1 VGTQKGILMADLNLC
16 VFTGRLGRD
25 PELRNLS
32 NGEASCSSSIAV
44 SRKWKDKNSGEQK
57 EQTTWVPL
65 SFYGK
70 TAELFCKYCT
80 KGSQV
85 RITGE
90 FSVRKY
96 TDKDGNE
103 KQITEV
109 KVQDLQLLGGN
120 PNGQSGGGQA
130 PAARPAAVMAPWM
143 TTFRLPPASIHEDLL

>member
-1 VGTQKGILMADLNLC
+1 MADLNLC

-25 PELRNLS
+25 PELRSLS

-57 EQTTWVPL
+57 EVTTWVPL

-70 TAELFCKYCT
+70 TAELFAKYCT

-85 RITGE
+85 RVNGE

-103 KQITEV
+103 KQITEI
-109 KVQDLQLLGGN
+109 KVSDLQLLGSKPDGA
-120 PNGQSGGGQA
+120 GAGSA
-130 PAARPAAVMAPWM
+130 PAARPAPAAAP
-143 TTFRLPPASIHEDLL
+143 RPAARNDFPDDDIPF

>member
-1 VGTQKGILMADLNLC
+1 MADLNLC

-70 TAELFCKYCT
+70 VAELFCKYCT

-85 RITGE
+85 RVTGE

-103 KQITEV
+103 KQITEI
-109 KVQDLQLLGGN
+109 KVQDLQLLGGK
-120 PNGQSGGGQA
+120 PDGAGGGQAQAPRAAA
-130 PAARPAAVMAPWM
+130 PAARPAQSGGGGYGPTDDDIPFSPCRMWW
-143 TTFRLPPASIHEDLL
+143 